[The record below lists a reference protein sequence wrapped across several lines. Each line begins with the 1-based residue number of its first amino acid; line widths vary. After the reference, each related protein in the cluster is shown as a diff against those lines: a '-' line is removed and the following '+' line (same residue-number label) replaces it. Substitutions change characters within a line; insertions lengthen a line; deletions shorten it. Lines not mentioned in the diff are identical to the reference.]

1 MQVKLA
7 VVELLKPQKG
17 SLHTAVELAVHSAN
31 ESDAEPKGSQG
42 GQSKPEAE
50 QSKSMHVDKSV
61 TAVLIKEFKE
71 TRIQL
76 LREDNDSLLVSVNVD
91 ESATIGPLLDALY
104 PMRQGDWFSPQA
116 ILREITCSIPALADL
131 QQSAIGLKVTLH
143 PYQLR
148 AVSWMLSRESPNAST
163 VPLFCESICVPEHGI
178 DFVANRFTGRIAQ
191 HEHAKNLECDNINS
205 VLGGILADEMG
216 LGKTIEVLALI
227 TLHKHLV
234 NMNPNNRDLY
244 PVGHHSYE
252 ITSCLTHCAFCGTFG
267 NGDIRHCVVC
277 KLFCHPHCKKS
288 GPSNNRTNQPK
299 LYTPSSRRS
308 IFRCSFCI
316 SFSPD
321 TPYPSGATLVITP
334 PSILSQW
341 ISETETHSPF
351 LKHRVYKGRSAGDEI
366 TARELLSYDII
377 FTTYQVLQKEIHL
390 ARGDNSRSRRHAR
403 AYTRPRS
410 PLMEI
415 QWWRVILDEAQ
426 MVEGSMSGT
435 SEMARRIPRRNA
447 WCVTGTPFGK
457 SGGLSDLHGLCVFLG
472 LEPFASRSTAL
483 KKLLAVENRALL
495 LEFLKRVMYRN
506 SKENV
511 ADELMLPV
519 QRQFVVQLDFSAVEA
534 SYYKDLFESCMED
547 LKKDEGDAPT
557 GRASA
562 YARQVSTLKKAEEGK
577 AKMRSWLLQ
586 LRQACCHPQIGGHNK
601 TALNGSKVATMEQV
615 LQSMCKTSK
624 AAVTSTERSLINLKI
639 SKAHLFEFLKEY
651 EHSIQIYQNLLKEV
665 RTQSVQLASDI
676 ESEKVNGAGDM
687 VATEIIPVENGNEG
701 QVTETQETDAGN
713 KLINLKELEHQ
724 LVFFIA
730 CCHNSLKQEEL
741 ENQYYEQAEGLRQNI
756 LADLGQEVERL
767 RRLLFRPQTSAAVR
781 EKIVKLN
788 SWRKEYAKED
798 EVGGIVVRYEFE
810 RLRNVFDRLEEQW
823 LEAVVEWRTKILK
836 LINTKLEDGA
846 DFSDNDGIEKE
857 VSEKEPATQPSGEEY
872 NRGAEVQSELDDLMD
887 CYNDVLVDRREL
899 LAGGISATEK
909 AAGMFFTQFHL
920 ECQEVR
926 KRYTLRKG
934 ESNTL
939 AILKE
944 LKHMVDTLDMPDIER
959 EMAIMKL
966 AVYNRGFEAQ
976 LKCVNEMQTELK
988 KISVLA
994 NARINFF
1001 KRLQALS
1008 DSVVAPEKPVD
1019 VERTL
1024 QKTEENIHLTQ
1035 SRLVAQIGRVKYMEF
1050 LSKQTCA
1057 QTQPERVSD
1066 GTEFAD
1072 GPECLVCKS
1081 PFEDG
1086 YITEC
1091 GHFYCDYCLKLW
1103 VLKHRQCALCKQP
1116 LKNEETQMTRVKSTP
1131 RTNLASNSQVQTE
1144 RGSIVYAHPRMDTSL
1159 QSSIA
1164 SVKLDS
1170 NGSLGSKTDF
1180 ILRHLLHIQRTDATA
1195 KTLIFS
1201 QWDQVLNIISMGCE
1215 QNGIRHVRFDVGK
1228 GKDSIQRFREDPDIK
1243 VFMLNAKSQ
1252 SSGLTLVCAT
1262 HVFLVEPV
1270 VNPNLEMQAIN
1281 RVHRIGQTK
1290 ETFVYRYIIKDTIEE
1305 RVCALVNRRASTN
1318 LNAPTKTET
1327 SSKGGGEFVRDNDV
1341 EYCLFGVER
1350 EALREGP
1357 ALDDPAEVSVVDI
1370 EEEELEALQT
1380 AEDMI
1385 EDAHLT
1391 ASNTV
1396 GSGADLEDAQTEL
1409 ISSNRRG
1416 GGMAGRKRR
1425 RNADPNELRIR

>member
-1 MQVKLA
+1 MVLNLA
-7 VVELLKPQKG
+7 VVELLKPQTT
-17 SLHTAVELAVHSAN
+17 SAHTVELAVHSA
-31 ESDAEPKGSQG
+31 SDSDGEPNGRQE
-42 GQSKPEAE
+42 PEAD
-50 QSKSMHVDKSV
+50 QNKSVLVDNSV
-61 TAVLIKEFKE
+61 TAVVINEFKE
-71 TRIQL
+71 TRLKL
-76 LREDNDSLLVSVNVD
+76 LREDKHSVLVSINVD
-91 ESATIGPLLDALY
+91 ESVTIGPLLDALY
-104 PMRQGDWFSPQA
+104 PMHQGDWFSPQA
-116 ILREITCSIPALADL
+116 ILNEITSSIPAFADL
-131 QQSAIGLKVTLH
+131 QQSAIGLKVSLH

-148 AVSWMLSRESPNAST
+148 AVSWMLSREVPTAST
-163 VPLFCESICVPEHGI
+163 VPLFCENISVPEQGI

-191 HEHAKNLECDNINS
+191 HEHAKDLECDNLDS

-227 TLHKHLV
+227 SLHKHSV
-234 NMNPNNRDLY
+234 NKNPKNQDLY
-244 PVGHHSYE
+244 PAGHHPCD
-252 ITSCLTHCAFCGTFG
+252 ITSCLTQCAFCGTFG

-277 KLFCHPHCKKS
+277 KLFCHPHCQKS
-288 GPSNNRTNQPK
+288 GRSNNQTSQPN
-299 LYTPSSRRS
+299 LYNSSSRQRN
-308 IFRCSFCI
+308 FRCSFCVA
-316 SFSPD
+316 FSPD
-321 TPYPSGATLVITP
+321 KPYPTGATLVITP

-341 ISETETHSPF
+341 ISETETHAPF
-351 LKHRVYKGRSAGDEI
+351 LKHRVYKGRNAGDEI

-390 ARGDNSRSRRHAR
+390 ARGDNSRSRRHER

-472 LEPFASRSTAL
+472 LEPFASRSSAL

-495 LEFLKRVMYRN
+495 LEFLKRAMYRN

-511 ADELMLPV
+511 ADELKLPV
-519 QRQFVVQLDFSAVEA
+519 QRQFVVELDFSAVEA

-547 LKKDEGDAPT
+547 LKKDEGDAAISR
-557 GRASA
+557 GGVF
-562 YARQVSTLKKAEEGK
+562 ARPSSNLKKAEEGK

-586 LRQACCHPQIGGHNK
+586 LRQACCHPQIGVHNK
-601 TALNGSKVATMEQV
+601 TALNGAKVATMEQV

-651 EHSIQIYQNLLKEV
+651 EHSIQIYQSLLKEV
-665 RTQSVQLASDI
+665 RTQSVQLASEI
-676 ESEKVNGAGDM
+676 ELEKVNDTGDLA
-687 VATEIIPVENGNEG
+687 ATEIIPVEHGNEG
-701 QVTETQETDAGN
+701 QVTETQEIDAGN

-741 ENQYYEQAEGLRQNI
+741 ENQYYEQAEGLRRNI
-756 LADLGQEVERL
+756 LADLGKEVERL
-767 RRLLFRPQTSAAVR
+767 RLLLFKPQTSAAVR
-781 EKIVKLN
+781 EKIAQLN
-788 SWRKEYAKED
+788 VWRKDYSKED
-798 EVGGIVVRYEFE
+798 DVGGIVVRYEFE

-823 LEAVVEWRTKILK
+823 SEVVVKWRTNILK

-846 DFSDNDGIEKE
+846 NFSDDDGTKKQ
-857 VSEKEPATQPSGEEY
+857 VSDKEPAPQPSGEEY

-899 LAGGISATEK
+899 LAGGISAMDK
-909 AAGMFFTQFHL
+909 AAGVFFTPFHL

-939 AILKE
+939 AIFKE
-944 LKHMVDTLDMPDIER
+944 LKHMVDTSDMPDIER

-988 KISVLA
+988 KISVLV

-1024 QKTEENIHLTQ
+1024 QKTEENIHSTE

-1050 LSKQTCA
+1050 LSKQTAA
-1057 QTQPERVSD
+1057 QTQPPENVSA
-1066 GTEFAD
+1066 GTELAE

-1131 RTNLASNSQVQTE
+1131 RRNLGSNYQGQTDKE
-1144 RGSIVYAHPRMDTSL
+1144 SVVYAHPRMDMSL

-1164 SVKLDS
+1164 SLKLDS

-1215 QNGIRHVRFDVGK
+1215 QNGICHVRFDIGK

-1305 RVCALVNRRASTN
+1305 RVCALVNRHASTN
-1318 LNAPTKTET
+1318 HANTPTKTEA

-1350 EALREGP
+1350 EAVQQSL
-1357 ALDDPAEVSVVDI
+1357 ALVVPAEVSDEDI
-1370 EEEELEALQT
+1370 EEELEPLQT
-1380 AEDMI
+1380 PEDMN
-1385 EDAHLT
+1385 EDTYFA
-1391 ASNTV
+1391 ASNV
-1396 GSGADLEDAQTEL
+1396 VESGTDMEDVQTEL
-1409 ISSNRRG
+1409 VSTNRRG

-1425 RNADPNELRIR
+1425 RNADPNELRTR